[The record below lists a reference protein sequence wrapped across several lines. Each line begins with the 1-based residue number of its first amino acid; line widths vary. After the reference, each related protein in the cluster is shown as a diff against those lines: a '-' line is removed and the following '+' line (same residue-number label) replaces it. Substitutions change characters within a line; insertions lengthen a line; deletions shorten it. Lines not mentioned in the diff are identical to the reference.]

1 MTPTRS
7 RRAGVPGEFTPGIQ
21 VTFSAAW
28 AVPVSAIVVLAN
40 ATTSA
45 MNRGRIGD

>member
-7 RRAGVPGEFTPGIQ
+7 SCAGVPGEVTPGIQ
-21 VTFSAAW
+21 VTFRAAW
-28 AVPVSAIVVLAN
+28 AVPVSAIVVLVN

-45 MNRGRIGD
+45 MSRGRIGD